1 MTVGIRDAFR
11 KANQTVAAAAA
22 GFDVEQGR
30 ADADAARQRAKA
42 ATKRAAKTSTPKTTP
57 KG

>member
-1 MTVGIRDAFR
+1 MGLRDAFR
-11 KANQTVAAAAA
+11 KANETVAAAER
-22 GFDVEQGR
+22 DIDQGR

-42 ATKRAAKTSTPKTTP
+42 ATERAAKTSTPKTTP